1 MRQLLKETVRRI
13 LNACGFEIT
22 RRATRP
28 ATWAGV
34 LDHISESGFKPWTV
48 FDIGVADG
56 TFTLYEAFPDA
67 IHLLVEPLE
76 EFEDALRD
84 IALKYKA
91 EYVMAAASDRLGTVT
106 INVDPVIDG
115 SSILVENEGSQSD
128 SIPRQVPAVTIDSLC
143 DERDLIGPYVIKVDA
158 EGAELLVLGGAKKT
172 LEDTE
177 RVILEVL
184 LFGFYRNSPQLYDVV
199 SYMKDHGFVVY
210 DIFGNQYRPLD
221 GALAWIDMAFVK
233 EGGRFRRHHSYATR
247 EQLKD
252 VAKRTRDK
260 LGALKRKRD

>member
-34 LDHISESGFKPWTV
+34 LDHISESGFKPGTV

-177 RVILEVL
+177 LVILEVL